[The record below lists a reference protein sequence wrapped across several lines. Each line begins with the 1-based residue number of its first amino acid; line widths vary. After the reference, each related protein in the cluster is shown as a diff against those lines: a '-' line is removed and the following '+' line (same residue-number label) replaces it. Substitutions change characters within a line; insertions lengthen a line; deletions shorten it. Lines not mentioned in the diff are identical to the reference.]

1 MEGVERAN
9 RESDEQVQEEVRDL
23 VLDINRTTI
32 LSSYRLVLL
41 EATSS
46 RVEKVE
52 RFLRG

>member
-1 MEGVERAN
+1 MEGVGRAN

-23 VLDINRTTI
+23 VLDISRTII
-32 LSSYRLVLL
+32 LSNYRLGLL
-41 EATSS
+41 EAISS